1 MTALKDNPSTKNRNA
16 DIPLFTEF
24 KAFQKLKKLAENP
37 FDLAYDSNLTPERI
51 KKYSAEACGYK
62 LLYGTERIDDETIEA
77 LEELAKE
84 AKALE
89 QMEQMQSGHVV
100 NYIDGYPS
108 EQRPALHTAT
118 RDFFDSPQTSPEA
131 SSAANSARKEIE
143 KLKLFINKV
152 DDEKRWTTLLIV
164 GIGGSELGPK
174 ANYEALQAY
183 AKPGR
188 SARFLANID
197 PDALELVLRDLD
209 LKKTLVVI
217 ISKTGT
223 TLETVTNEEILRNRY
238 EKAGINSKDHFISVS
253 SEKSPLDDSK
263 LYLETFYM
271 WDWVGGRYST
281 TSMVGGVLL
290 AFVCG
295 FDHFWEFLRGANAM
309 DKVALTPSIQTNLPL
324 LAALLGIWNRNF
336 LGHPLLAII
345 PYSQALAR
353 FPAHIQQLDM
363 ESNGKHINKKGQ
375 FLTFETGPIIFGEPG
390 TSAQHSF
397 YQLIHQGT
405 TAVPLEFVTY
415 VEPQLPGDEA
425 VNGTTSQQ
433 KLLANVLAQAIAL
446 ATGQKDLNPNRNFEG
461 NRPSHLLVG
470 QQLTPFALGALL
482 AFFEHKVDFQGFI
495 WQINSF
501 DQEGVQLGKLLA
513 TQILKRYAGQPPAYP
528 LGDAFIEQ
536 LKTLRKDTP

>member
-1 MTALKDNPSTKNRNA
+1 MTSVKDNPSIKNPHV
-16 DIPLFTEF
+16 DIPFFTEF

-37 FDLAYDSNLTPERI
+37 FDLACDSNLNPERI
-51 KKYSAEACGYK
+51 EKYSSEACGYK
-62 LLYGTERIDDETIEA
+62 LLYGTERIDDKTMEA

-89 QMEQMQSGHVV
+89 QMQKMQNGQIV
-100 NYIDGYPS
+100 NFIEGYPS
-108 EQRPALHTAT
+108 EKRSALHTAT
-118 RDFFDSPQTSPEA
+118 RDFFDSPQTTPEA
-131 SSAANSARKEIE
+131 QFATNAAKKEID
-143 KLKLFINKV
+143 KLKAFISKIDSEN
-152 DDEKRWTTLLIV
+152 RWSTLLIV

-188 SARFLANID
+188 SARFLSNID
-197 PDALELVLRDLD
+197 PDALELVLRGLD
-209 LKKTLVVI
+209 LQKTLVVI

-223 TLETVTNEEILRNRY
+223 TLETVTNEEILRGRF
-238 EKAGINSKDHFISVS
+238 EKAGLVSKDHFISVS
-253 SEKSPLDDSK
+253 SEKSPLDDPK
-263 LYLETFYM
+263 LYRETFYM

-290 AFVCG
+290 SFTCG
-295 FDHFWEFLRGANAM
+295 FDHFWEFLRGAHAM
-309 DKVALTPSIQTNLPL
+309 DKVALTPSIKTNLPL

-336 LGHPLLAII
+336 LNHPLLAII

-363 ESNGKHINKKGQ
+363 ESNGKHIDKKGH
-375 FLTFETGPIIFGEPG
+375 FVSFETGPIIFGEPG

-405 TAVPLEFVTY
+405 TAIPLEFIAY
-415 VEPQLPGDEA
+415 VEPQLPGDQV

-461 NRPSHLLVG
+461 NRPNHLLLG
-470 QQLTPFALGALL
+470 QKLTPFSLGALL
-482 AFFEHKVDFQGFI
+482 AFFEHKVAFQGFI

-513 TQILKRYAGQPPAYP
+513 SKILGRFAGQQPAYP
-528 LGDAFIEQ
+528 LGDALIKQ
-536 LKTLRKDTP
+536 LKTP

>member
-1 MTALKDNPSTKNRNA
+1 MTSLKDNPNTKHPHFA
-16 DIPLFTEF
+16 IPFFTEF
-24 KAFQKLKKLAENP
+24 KAFQKLKKLAEAP
-37 FDLAYDSNLTPERI
+37 FDLAFDNNLTPERI
-51 KKYSAEACGYK
+51 EKYSSEACGYK
-62 LLYGTERIDDETIEA
+62 LLYGTERIDDQTMNA
-77 LEELAKE
+77 LQELAAE
-84 AKALE
+84 ARAIE
-89 QMEQMQSGHVV
+89 QMHEMQSGQIV
-100 NYIDGYPS
+100 NFIDGYPS
-108 EQRPALHTAT
+108 EKRPALHTAT
-118 RDFFDSPQTSPEA
+118 RDFFDSPQTAPGA
-131 SSAANSARKEIE
+131 LSAANAAKKEIE
-143 KLKLFINKV
+143 KLKAFLAKIDSEN
-152 DDEKRWTTLLIV
+152 RWSTLLIV

-197 PDALELVLRDLD
+197 PDALELVMRGLD
-209 LKKTLVVI
+209 LQKTLVVI

-223 TLETVTNEEILRNRY
+223 TLETLTNEEILRKRF
-238 EKAGINSKDHFISVS
+238 EKAGLTSKEHFISVS
-253 SEKSPLDDSK
+253 SEKSPLDDPK
-263 LYLETFYM
+263 IYRETFYM

-290 AFVCG
+290 GFTCG

-309 DKVALTPSIQTNLPL
+309 DKVALTPSIETNLPL

-336 LGHPLLAII
+336 LNHPLIAII

-363 ESNGKHINKKGQ
+363 ESNGKHIDKKGH
-375 FLTFETGPIIFGEPG
+375 FVTFETGPIIFGEPG

-405 TAVPLEFVTY
+405 TTIPLEFITY
-415 VEPQLPGDEA
+415 VEPQLPGDQV

-433 KLLANVLAQAIAL
+433 KLLANVLAQSIAL

-461 NRPSHLLVG
+461 NRPNHLLLG
-470 QQLTPFALGALL
+470 QKLTPFALGALL
-482 AFFEHKVDFQGFI
+482 AFFEHKVAFQGFI

-513 TQILKRYAGQPPAYP
+513 SKILSRFANQPPAYP
-528 LGDAFIEQ
+528 LGDAYIKQ
-536 LKTLRKDTP
+536 LKTL

>member
-1 MTALKDNPSTKNRNA
+1 MTSLKDNPCTKNPHYA
-16 DIPLFTEF
+16 IPFFTEF
-24 KAFQKLKKLAENP
+24 KAYQKLKKLAENP
-37 FDLAYDSNLTPERI
+37 FDLALDSNLTSERI
-51 KKYSAEACGYK
+51 EKYSSEACGYK
-62 LLYGTERIDDETIEA
+62 LLYGTERIDDQTMEA
-77 LEELAKE
+77 LQELAAE
-84 AKALE
+84 GHALE
-89 QMEQMQSGHVV
+89 HMQQMQSGQIV
-100 NYIDGYPS
+100 NFIEGYPS
-108 EQRPALHTAT
+108 EKRPALHTAT
-118 RDFFDSPQTSPEA
+118 RDFFDSPQTSSEA
-131 SSAANSARKEIE
+131 QSAANAAKKEIE
-143 KLKLFINKV
+143 KLKAFLAKIDSEN
-152 DDEKRWTTLLIV
+152 RWSTLLIV

-183 AKPGR
+183 AKAGR
-188 SARFLANID
+188 SARFLSNID
-197 PDALELVLRDLD
+197 PDALELVMRGLD

-223 TLETVTNEEILRNRY
+223 TLETVTNEEILRKRFEN
-238 EKAGINSKDHFISVS
+238 AGLNSKEHFISVS
-253 SEKSPLDDSK
+253 SEKSPLDDPT
-263 LYLETFYM
+263 LYRETFYM

-290 AFVCG
+290 GFTCG

-309 DKVALTPSIQTNLPL
+309 DKVALTPTIKTNLPL

-336 LGHPLLAII
+336 LNHPLLAII

-363 ESNGKHINKKGQ
+363 ESNGKHTDKKGH
-375 FLTFETGPIIFGEPG
+375 FVTFETGPIIFGEPG

-405 TAVPLEFVTY
+405 TTIPLEFITY
-415 VEPQLPGDEA
+415 VESQLPGDQA

-461 NRPSHLLVG
+461 NRPNHLLLG
-470 QQLTPFALGALL
+470 QKLTPFALGALL
-482 AFFEHKVDFQGFI
+482 AFFEHKVAFQGFI

-513 TQILKRYAGQPPAYP
+513 TKILARFAGQPLAYP
-528 LGDAFIEQ
+528 LGDAFIKQ
-536 LKTLRKDTP
+536 LKIP

>member
-1 MTALKDNPSTKNRNA
+1 MTSLKDNPNTKHPHFA
-16 DIPLFTEF
+16 IPFFTEF
-24 KAFQKLKKLAENP
+24 KAFQKLKKLAEAP
-37 FDLAYDSNLTPERI
+37 FDLAFDNNLTPERI
-51 KKYSAEACGYK
+51 EKYSSEACGYK
-62 LLYGTERIDDETIEA
+62 LLYGTERIDDQTMNA
-77 LEELAKE
+77 LQELAAE
-84 AKALE
+84 ARAIE
-89 QMEQMQSGHVV
+89 QMHEMQSGQIV
-100 NYIDGYPS
+100 NFIDGYPS
-108 EQRPALHTAT
+108 EKRPALHTAT
-118 RDFFDSPQTSPEA
+118 RDFFDSPQTAPGA
-131 SSAANSARKEIE
+131 LSAANAAKKEIE
-143 KLKLFINKV
+143 KLKAFLAKIDSEN
-152 DDEKRWTTLLIV
+152 RWSTLLIV

-197 PDALELVLRDLD
+197 PDALELVMRGLD
-209 LKKTLVVI
+209 LQKTLVVI

-223 TLETVTNEEILRNRY
+223 TLETLTNEEILRKRF
-238 EKAGINSKDHFISVS
+238 EKAGLTSKEHFISVS
-253 SEKSPLDDSK
+253 SEKSPLDDPK
-263 LYLETFYM
+263 LYRETFYM

-290 AFVCG
+290 GFTCG

-309 DKVALTPSIQTNLPL
+309 DKVALTPSIETNLPL

-336 LGHPLLAII
+336 LNHPLIAII

-363 ESNGKHINKKGQ
+363 ESNGKHIDKKGH
-375 FLTFETGPIIFGEPG
+375 FVTFETGPIIFGEPG

-405 TAVPLEFVTY
+405 TTIPLEFITY
-415 VEPQLPGDEA
+415 VEPQLPGDQV

-433 KLLANVLAQAIAL
+433 KLLANVLAQSIAL
-446 ATGQKDLNPNRNFEG
+446 AMGQKDLNPNRNFEG
-461 NRPSHLLVG
+461 NRPNHLLLG
-470 QQLTPFALGALL
+470 QKLTPFALGALL
-482 AFFEHKVDFQGFI
+482 AFFEHKVALQGFI

-513 TQILKRYAGQPPAYP
+513 SKILSRFANQPPAYP
-528 LGDAFIEQ
+528 LGDAYIKQ
-536 LKTLRKDTP
+536 LKTL